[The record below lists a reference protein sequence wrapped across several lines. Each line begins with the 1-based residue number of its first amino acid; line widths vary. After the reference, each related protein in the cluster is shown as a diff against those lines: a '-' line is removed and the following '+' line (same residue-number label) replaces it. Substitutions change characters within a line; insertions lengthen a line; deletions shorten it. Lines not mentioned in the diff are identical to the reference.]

1 MIRSMTGF
9 ARSQSATPL
18 GEALW
23 ELRSV
28 NHRYLEVQVKIPEGF
43 RSLEPDVRQ
52 AIARGIRRGKVDAA
66 FSWRPLSGHTRAA
79 TLDMDYARELI
90 GHAESVAAEI
100 RQPGSINPVAIM
112 GWPGVLQQPD
122 ATLESVFPAVLA
134 GLEHTVHELAAS
146 RGREGARIHDMLE
159 ARCADVQTRV
169 SALRARLPEVLT
181 PIRDRLIERVRSLT
195 ATVDPSRIEQE
206 IALIAQKMDVAEE
219 LDRLEAH
226 VAEFRS
232 TMSQPDPAG
241 RRLDFLLQEFNR
253 EANTLASKSADAET
267 TRQAVDIKVLIE
279 QMREQVQNVE

>member
-1 MIRSMTGF
+1 MTGF

-18 GEALW
+18 GELAW

-28 NHRYLEVQVKIPEGF
+28 NHRYLEVQVKLPEGF
-43 RSLEPDVRQ
+43 RALEPEVRQ
-52 AIARGIRRGKVDAA
+52 AIGRGIRRGKVDA
-66 FSWRPLSGHTRAA
+66 SLTWRPVSGHTDAA
-79 TLDMDYARELI
+79 TLDLAYARELV
-90 GHAESVAAEI
+90 GHAERVAAEI

-122 ATLESVFPAVLA
+122 AALETVFPAALG
-134 GLEHTVHELAAS
+134 GLERAVHELAAS
-146 RGREGARIHDMLE
+146 RGREGARIREMLE
-159 ARCADVQTRV
+159 GRCTDIDVGV
-169 SALRARLPEVLT
+169 AALRQRLPEVLRQ
-181 PIRDRLIERVRSLT
+181 IRDRLTERVRNLA
-195 ATVDPSRIEQE
+195 ATVDPARIEQE
-206 IALIAQKMDVAEE
+206 IALIAQKLDVSEE

-232 TMSQPDPAG
+232 TMDQDEPAG

>member
-66 FSWRPLSGHTRAA
+66 FSWRPVSGHTSAV

-90 GHAESVAAEI
+90 GHAERVAAEI
-100 RQPGSINPVAIM
+100 RQPGSINPVALL
-112 GWPGVLQQPD
+112 GWPGVLQQTD
-122 ATLESVFPAVLA
+122 TALETVFPAVLA
-134 GLEHTVHELAAS
+134 GLDRAVHELAAS
-146 RGREGARIHDMLE
+146 RAREGARIRDMLE
-159 ARCADVQTRV
+159 ARCADVQSRV
-169 SALRARLPEVLT
+169 AALRVRLPEVLT
-181 PIRDRLIERVRSLT
+181 QMRDRINERVRSL
-195 ATVDPSRIEQE
+195 AASIDPARMEQE
-206 IALIAQKMDVAEE
+206 IALLAQKIDVAEE

-226 VAEFRS
+226 VAEFRG
-232 TMSQPDPAG
+232 TMDQPEPAG